1 MAIHE
6 LGRTTM
12 WLFSFVNKLKY
23 STKGNDKLFSLQ
35 RDIYEILLNKYPNC
49 CPACFGVDIA
59 LPIKNGVKDK
69 SWLDSWKGEI
79 QPCSCLVRLSEVEVR
94 NQQLEI
100 EDKIYIKKK
109 LREYANKHIYSKRKN
124 FSLSYFQ
131 DMYKKVF
138 DSNIFVTSI
147 ESIGFH
153 LLEEIG
159 EIAESLSRIYTYEN
173 KKKVNAE
180 FHEVKLMN
188 LENEIADAFS
198 WIFALSNKLKDT
210 FSLADRTI
218 KKLAPTLDRV
228 ITVNFEKYALL
239 NEIIWDTYGNN
250 EIGVLGC
257 QDEHMNPICK
267 CPIYLIYDNEK
278 LAEHVS
284 TLNLTNNEE
293 MKK

>member
-12 WLFSFVNKLKY
+12 WLFSFVNKLKN
-23 STKGNDKLFSLQ
+23 STKGNDKLFFLK
-35 RDIYEILLNKYPNC
+35 RDLFEILLNKYPNC
-49 CPACFGVDIA
+49 CPACFGVEIA
-59 LPIKNGVKDK
+59 LPIKNGVKSE

-94 NQQLEI
+94 NQQLKL

-109 LREYANKHIYSKRKN
+109 LREYAKKHVFSKRKN

-131 DMYKKVF
+131 DMYKEVF
-138 DSNIFVTSI
+138 ESNTFITSI

-173 KKKVNAE
+173 KKEVIFNL
-180 FHEVKLMN
+180 HELKLMN

-198 WIFALSNKLKDT
+198 WIFTLSNKLRDT

-218 KKLAPTLDRV
+218 KKVAPTLDRV
-228 ITVNFEKYALL
+228 ISVNFENYALL
-239 NEIIWDTYGNN
+239 TEIIWDTYGNN
-250 EIGVLGC
+250 DIGVLGC
-257 QDEHMNPICK
+257 RDESMNPICK

-278 LAEHVS
+278 LAEH
-284 TLNLTNNEE
+284 TLSLIHI
-293 MKK
+293 